1 MADTEALARVL
12 ARLLHEHDPDR
23 VGLCDDHEASCCP
36 TGDAHNFRDG
46 YQHQAEASL
55 AALLA
60 DPGPLLAALPDG
72 AIEAEALR
80 RFYPARHMTGLSD
93 A

>member
-12 ARLLHEHDPDR
+12 ADAYVDVLSDIDR
-23 VGLCDDHEASCCP
+23 QS
-36 TGDAHNFRDG
+36 
-46 YQHQAEASL
+46 AERI
-55 AALLA
+55 LA
-60 DPGPLLAALPDG
+60 DPGPLLAALPDD

>member
-12 ARLLHEHDPDR
+12 CAATGHDPDVLLSIPIMESAWGR
-23 VGLCDDHEASCCP
+23 M
-36 TGDAHNFRDG
+36 
-46 YQHQAEASL
+46 AERI
-55 AALLA
+55 LA
-60 DPGPLLAALPDG
+60 DPGPLLAALPDD

-93 A
+93 AR

>member
-1 MADTEALARVL
+1 MADPTEALARVL
-12 ARLLHEHDPDR
+12 CTADGEDPDK
-23 VGLCDDHEASCCP
+23 VVHGLTQDRPAWTLNHE
-36 TGDAHNFRDG
+36 
-46 YQHQAEASL
+46 QAERI
-55 AALLA
+55 LA